1 MISKLLNPDSVWET
15 STFSDI
21 PTLPNANDTIRHFCI
36 VAGGLALILSR
47 NKEAAIRLHYPYTV
61 EMYELLGKE
70 LRKFGKTSAGA
81 GLINNVMHEVAQVAD
96 PLTMSS
102 LKICLENRRSHD
114 VMRKV
119 AREEDGDSR
128 PRSGASG
135 FLSRIG
141 RKTLQGPDLS
151 ASSAGIE
158 TAEQRGAQGTDVTPE
173 AARRLKEAVENAR
186 RQRSAAVG
194 DRQGA

>member
-21 PTLPNANDTIRHFCI
+21 PTIPDAHETIRHFCI

-47 NKEAAIRLHYPYTV
+47 NKDTAIRLHYPYTV

-70 LRKFGKTSAGA
+70 LRKYGRTSAGA

-96 PLTMSS
+96 PITMSS
-102 LKICLENRRSHD
+102 LKRCLENRCNHD
-114 VMRKV
+114 VLRKA
-119 AREEDGDSR
+119 AREEEGDSR
-128 PRSGASG
+128 PREASG

-158 TAEQRGAQGTDVTPE
+158 TADQRRAQGPDVTPE

-186 RQRSAAVG
+186 RQRSAAVV
-194 DRQGA
+194 DRRGA